1 MTNRLLQRKQFVV
14 DVIHSGKANLAK
26 KEVQEKLAKIYKA
39 DAANVF
45 VHSFKTAFGGGRSS
59 GFGLIYDTPEA
70 AKKYEPK
77 FRLARNG
84 LYTAPRRSAAPRRP
98 RSAPARRYDPS
109 PHTHARALCART
121 TGTAGH

>member
-84 LYTAPRRSAAPRRP
+84 LYTKPTTTRKQRKEKKN
-98 RSAPARRYDPS
+98 
-109 PHTHARALCART
+109 RT
-121 TGTAGH
+121 KKVRGTKKAKVSTGKKV